1 MAVRQ
6 RRDFGQ
12 LLTLVRVHALLHR
25 SSRECDAEG
34 RIVATLEDYGIPPV
48 WQTPEKR
55 SPRNLTIPG
64 AWMVAG
70 EGFEPPTSGL

>member
-1 MAVRQ
+1 VAVRQ

-48 WQTPEKR
+48 WQTPEKAKPPEPND
-55 SPRNLTIPG
+55 S
-64 AWMVAG
+64 
-70 EGFEPPTSGL
+70 EGLNW